1 MPNVPRQINFHNA
14 GLQIKSI
21 MQIAFLPFMVATLN
35 SSDFLVRA
43 TTRPPDCP
51 AERV

>member
-1 MPNVPRQINFHNA
+1 MPNVPKGINFHFEVVEINP
-14 GLQIKSI
+14 I
-21 MQIAFLPFMVATLN
+21 MQIAFLPLMVATLN

-43 TTRPPDCP
+43 TTCPRDCP